1 MKKILVKN
9 ISVQSISRLLV
20 SVILIPSLDSWN
32 QNNTVVGFKFQKE
45 CQFLQLLHRVPHVQY
60 IQIKSNNSI

>member
-20 SVILIPSLDSWN
+20 SVILISSLDSWN

-45 CQFLQLLHRVPHVQY
+45 CQFLQLLQSSHVQY
-60 IQIKSNNSI
+60 IQIKNNNSI